1 VVAGTAVLF
10 GSDDGFIY
18 AVNAKDGEELW
29 KYEVG
34 QPVQTS
40 PCPAAGRLVMG
51 ADDGVIYCFRS
62 AE

>member
-1 VVAGTAVLF
+1 VLF

-18 AVNAKDGEELW
+18 AVRAKDGEELW
-29 KYEVG
+29 KYEAG

-40 PCPAAGRLVMG
+40 ACPAAGGLVMG
-51 ADDGVIYCFRS
+51 ADDGVIYCFRG